1 MSGPITSRAFSRF
14 NKNSQMIVTSL
25 LIVAV
30 IGMLGF
36 TVKTVQDQQID
47 NFIVDLAGE
56 QDALIQRYLKEILL
70 SKQGAPADH
79 HATHMSLRSSWDLL
93 TNGGS
98 VVVNPETQERITVP
112 PAPTAAIRDQLQ
124 QQKRGIDE
132 FANKSEQFLQ
142 LPPNDAEFSSTLDE
156 LLAVTQRVHGLT
168 ETIENSLT
176 QHSEA
181 KLLNQ
186 SAVVTIL
193 GISVGLLGFFLS
205 IKLKRTNSELER
217 EIEEHRRAEDHLRQ
231 SEERFDLAVRG
242 TSDGLWDSGMPLTI
256 EPWNYPQAPVWYSH
270 RFKELLG
277 FNDEEFEN
285 VRGSWLS
292 RLHREDQPGVFSA
305 IREHLENRMP
315 FDVDFRMR
323 TRGGTY
329 RWFNGRGQALWDDGG
344 EPIRMAGFLRD
355 ITERKRSEEALRESE
370 AKRIEALRQSDA
382 LKSALLSSVSHE
394 FRTPLTSIKASVS
407 SLLGQ
412 GAKGAADVREEF
424 LQGINHEIDYLTR
437 LVENLLDMSR
447 IEAGTLIPHCEWH
460 PFEEIIEGAIRR
472 IAGVLECHRLE
483 IKLDPQL
490 PLVFVDGIEIQLVLV
505 NLLDNAAKYSQGSS
519 PIRIHVFLGP
529 QQIEVRVADKG
540 EGIPLEDREKIFER
554 FYRIPVKRVHS
565 IRGTGLG
572 LPICKSIV
580 EAHGGQIWVE
590 STEGGGAT
598 IAFSIP
604 LQEPP
609 PFQKLD
615 DRREQLVSS

>member
-1 MSGPITSRAFSRF
+1 MSGLINSQTFGRF
-14 NKNSQMIVTSL
+14 NKNSQVVVTSL
-25 LIVAV
+25 LMVAM

-36 TVKTVQDQQID
+36 TVKTVQDQQIN

-70 SKQGAPADH
+70 HKQGAPADH
-79 HATHMSLRSSWDLL
+79 HSTHMSLRTSWDLL
-93 TNGGS
+93 THGGS
-98 VVVNPETQERITVP
+98 VVVNPETKKRITVP
-112 PAPTAAIRDQLQ
+112 PAPTVAIRDQLQ
-124 QQKRGIDE
+124 QQKRWIDE
-132 FANKSEQFLQ
+132 FTSKSEQFLQ
-142 LPPNDAEFSSTLDE
+142 LPSDDEEFARVLDE

-186 SAVVTIL
+186 SAVVSIL

-205 IKLKRTNSELER
+205 IKLKRTNRELER
-217 EIEEHRRAEDHLRQ
+217 EIQEHRRAEDDLRR

-242 TSDGLWDSGMPLTI
+242 TSDGLWDSGKPITF
-256 EPWNYPQAPVWYSH
+256 EPWNYPQAPVWYSQ

-277 FNDEEFEN
+277 FQDEEFEN

-292 RLHREDQPGVFSA
+292 RLHREDQPEVFSA
-305 IREHLENRMP
+305 IREHLEYRVP
-315 FDVDFRMR
+315 LDVDFRMR

-329 RWFNGRGQALWDDGG
+329 RWFNGRGQALWDDRG
-344 EPIRMAGFLRD
+344 EPLRMAGFLRD

-394 FRTPLTSIKASVS
+394 LRTPLTTIKASVS

-412 GAKGAADVREEF
+412 GAGGLAEVREEF
-424 LQGINHEIDYLTR
+424 LQGINLEIDYLTR

-447 IEAGTLIPHCEWH
+447 LEAGTLIPHCEWH
-460 PFEEIIEGAIRR
+460 PFEEIVEGAIRR
-472 IAGVLECHRLE
+472 MAGVLECHQLE
-483 IKLDPQL
+483 VTLDPEL
-490 PLVFVDGIEIQLVLV
+490 PPVFVDGIEIQLVLV
-505 NLLDNAAKYSQGSS
+505 NLLDNAAKYSQESS
-519 PIRIHVFLGP
+519 IIRIEAILGS
-529 QQIEVRVADKG
+529 QQIEVRVIDKG
-540 EGIPLEDREKIFER
+540 EGIPLGDREKIFER
-554 FYRIPVKRVHS
+554 FYRVRVKRDHS

-572 LPICKSIV
+572 LPICKGIV

-590 STEGGGAT
+590 STKGGGAT

-604 LQEPP
+604 LQDPP
-609 PFQKLD
+609 PLQTLD
-615 DRREQLVSS
+615 DRQEQLVIS